1 VGPAGGNR
9 TEVAPAPAG
18 KPTAR
23 HGAVVPPGQDVDAGR
38 DPPKGRFGKLFP
50 GLLACDVSED
60 AIDEIVAWMRSSTQ
74 SRAANPRIPAGFT
87 YLGQFIDHDITFDPT
102 STLNANVDV
111 QSLANFRTPRFDLD
125 SVYGSGPVVQPF
137 LYDWKAEPAGVKL
150 LVGQDQRDLDGTI
163 HKVTDL
169 PRNVQGRALIGDPR
183 NDETAIIAQLHL
195 LFIQFHNVVVDRLWH
210 AGKVHKP
217 DAVLKAAR
225 QLVRWHYQWI
235 VVHEFIPAVVGEEM
249 ARDVL
254 PESKDGSPQE
264 VRLKFFQWRRHPF
277 IPVEFSGAAYRF
289 GHSMVRSEYG
299 LKRPPAGAGFTIA
312 MEKGVALFP
321 KLAGFRWLSED
332 VIIEW
337 DQFFDFDGA
346 PSPQVGQKID
356 TAIVA
361 PLFELPDEAAN
372 QKSLPRRNLERGV
385 RLQLP
390 SGQDVAAAMHET
402 ALTEK
407 ELELKNMPGSRKELK
422 AAAPLWYYILCET
435 ARATGPAPKKKPR
448 PGRHLGP
455 VGGRI
460 VAEVLAG
467 LLKGD
472 RSSYLHSD
480 PPWEP
485 RELGT
490 DGTFT
495 MADLIAI
502 AQGKGG

>member
-1 VGPAGGNR
+1 
-9 TEVAPAPAG
+9 
-18 KPTAR
+18 
-23 HGAVVPPGQDVDAGR
+23 
-38 DPPKGRFGKLFP
+38 
-50 GLLACDVSED
+50 LACEASER
-60 AIDEIVAWMRSSTQ
+60 AIDEIVAWMASSVQ
-74 SRAANPRIPAGFT
+74 ERVANPRIPAGFT
-87 YLGQFIDHDITFDPT
+87 YLGQFIDHDITFDPM

-111 QSLANFRTPRFDLD
+111 QSLVNFRSPRFDLD
-125 SVYGSGPVVQPF
+125 SVYGSGPVVQPY
-137 LYDWKAEPAGVKL
+137 LYDWESEPAGVKL
-150 LVGQDQRDLDGTI
+150 LVGKDQVDKDGKV

-169 PRNVQGRALIGDPR
+169 PRNAQGRALIGDPR

-195 LFIQFHNVVVDRLWH
+195 LFIQLHNVVVDRLWR

-235 VVHEFIPAVVGEEM
+235 VVHEFIPAVVGEVM

-254 PESKDGSPQE
+254 PESKDGSAQE
-264 VRLKFFQWRRHPF
+264 VRLKFFKWRRHPF

-289 GHSMVRSEYG
+289 GHSMVRSAYS
-299 LKRPPAGAGFTIA
+299 LRRPPAGAGLTVAID
-312 MEKGVALFP
+312 KGVPLFP
-321 KLAGFRWLSED
+321 NLAGFRWLSED

-337 DQFFDFDGA
+337 DQFFDVDGA
-346 PSPQVGQKID
+346 PFPQVSQLID
-356 TAIVA
+356 TAIVG
-361 PLFELPDEAAN
+361 PLFKLPDAAAD
-372 QKSLPRRNLERGV
+372 QESLPRRNLERGV
-385 RLQLP
+385 RLRLP

-407 ELELKNMPGSRKELK
+407 ELGLKDMPGSRKELK

-435 ARATGPAPKKKPR
+435 ARATGPAPKKKKR
-448 PGRHLGP
+448 SGRHLGP

-495 MADLIAI
+495 MADVIEI
-502 AQGKGG
+502 AQGKRG